1 MAAPC
6 HQLVEPSVPGYY
18 DCITRCV
25 RRAFLCGLDPLSGR
39 SFDHRKAWIESRPIE
54 LAGNF
59 AFGLYAYAVMSNHVH
74 AVIHVDP
81 GAVAS

>member
-39 SFDHRKAWIESRPIE
+39 SFDHRKARFESRLIQ
-54 LAGNF
+54 LAGAF